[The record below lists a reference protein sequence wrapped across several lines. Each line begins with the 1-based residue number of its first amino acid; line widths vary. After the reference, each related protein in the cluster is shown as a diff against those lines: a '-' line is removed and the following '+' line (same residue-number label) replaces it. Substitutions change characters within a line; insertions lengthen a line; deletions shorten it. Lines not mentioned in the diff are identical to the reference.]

1 MTGARILRWT
11 VGAAGLAAL
20 GYGVSTLLTDPQV
33 GDWHGVLRWLV
44 LALLLHD
51 GVLVPVTL
59 LLGLA
64 VGARWRARLRLPF
77 LVAGSLTAVALPVL
91 LRPGATANPSVL
103 PLDYLRGWVLSLAV
117 VGAVALLLPLCR
129 RIPGLRFPGVRIPGG
144 RRPGSGAR
152 GGRRTGRR
160 RSGGTP

>member
-64 VGARWRARLRLPF
+64 VGPRRRARLRWPF

-103 PLDYLRGWVLSLAV
+103 PLDYLRGWALALAV
-117 VGAVALLLPLCR
+117 VAAVALLFPLGR
-129 RIPGLRFPGVRIPGG
+129 RILRPRDPEEREAGGRARGDRRAAG
-144 RRPGSGAR
+144 RRPD
-152 GGRRTGRR
+152 
-160 RSGGTP
+160 GTP